1 MVVLLP
7 GRSGRQDT
15 YRLPLAWNRW
25 HLNRAVAVEITSLAA
40 LPDRLIPHRNP
51 ADLYDFPDQS
61 GSSSYPVDL
70 SIISTDG
77 WSRDLSYLPE
87 SELEDYLG
95 SIGLARLH
103 CSGRLVD
110 GSP

>member
-1 MVVLLP
+1 MVVLL
-7 GRSGRQDT
+7 SGRFGRQNT

-25 HLNRAVAVEITSLAA
+25 HFNRAVAVEIKSLAA
-40 LPDRLIPHRNP
+40 LPDRPIPHRNP

-61 GSSSYPVDL
+61 GSASYPVDL

-95 SIGLARLH
+95 SVRLAHLH
-103 CSGRLVD
+103 RG
-110 GSP
+110 G